1 METGKCQQQVV
12 LFSPSMMCADIFD
25 MPTQLQAFEKH
36 CQMLHIDVMDGH
48 FAPNLA
54 LSIDYVRALK
64 KKTTLPM
71 DVHLM
76 VDDPSLYLPKLLEI
90 RPEYITVHAETI
102 QKCAFRMLRTIKDAG
117 IKVGVALCPATPVSD
132 VFAYLD
138 MVDLVLVMTVDVGFA
153 GQSFIPQMFDKVAQF
168 QKIRKEKG
176 YEYLIQVDGCIGKPV
191 FKRLYDSGANVYVM
205 GTAGLFNRA
214 GLTMEEACSQMKETF
229 YQEVEGVVENES
241 CTGQ

>member
-1 METGKCQQQVV
+1 MGNDKCHQQTVW
-12 LFSPSMMCADIFD
+12 FSPSMMCADIFD

-36 CQMLHIDVMDGH
+36 CHMLHIDVMDGH

-64 KKTTLPM
+64 KRTSLPM

-76 VDDPSLYLPKLLEI
+76 VDDPNLYLPKLLEI

-102 QKCAFRMLRTIKDAG
+102 QKCAFRTIRTIKDAR

-132 VFAYLD
+132 VLAYLD
-138 MVDLVLVMTVDVGFA
+138 LVDLVLVMTVDVGFA
-153 GQSFIPQMFDKVAQF
+153 GQSFIPQMFDKITQF
-168 QKIRKEKG
+168 QKLRENKG

-191 FKRLYDSGANVYVM
+191 YKRLYDSGANVYVM

-214 GLTMEEACSQMKETF
+214 GLTMEEACCQMKETF
-229 YQEVEGVVENES
+229 CREVEGVL
-241 CTGQ
+241 